1 MASAETELAT
11 TSIQKADS
19 KIRKDL
25 ANLQEKMDLCTSMLH
40 PGAATPS
47 FSTDN
52 ATMMNVVGFLEACNP
67 RMVELVEVAAMGAV
81 SEEVLMECLQKN
93 DALQKVLADID
104 QAAMTETSA
113 STTAAAMVPSVSD
126 QLDDLLL
133 DDGGGAAAAANFTIG
148 DDDDDDVDEAGE
160 AEEDQKKPAA
170 VKSDDDFDS
179 FFAERTAGN

>member
-25 ANLQEKMDLCTSMLH
+25 ATLQEKMDLCTSMLH
-40 PGAATPS
+40 PGAASPS
-47 FSTDN
+47 FSTEN
-52 ATMMNVVGFLEACNP
+52 ATMMSVVGFLEACVP
-67 RMVELVEVAAMGAV
+67 RMIELVEVAAMGAV

-93 DALQKVLADID
+93 DALQKVLSDID

-113 STTAAAMVPSVSD
+113 STTAASAVPSISD

-133 DDGGGAAAAANFTIG
+133 DDGGAADANFTIDDE
-148 DDDDDDVDEAGE
+148 DDD
-160 AEEDQKKPAA
+160 QKPPA
-170 VKSDDDFDS
+170 KSDDDFDS
-179 FFAERTAGN
+179 FFAERTANN

>member
-1 MASAETELAT
+1 MASAETELAA

-25 ANLQEKMDLCTSMLH
+25 ETVQEKMDLCTSMLH

-47 FSTDN
+47 FSTEN
-52 ATMMNVVGFLEACNP
+52 TTMMNVVGFLEACVP

-93 DALQKVLADID
+93 DALQKLLADID
-104 QAAMTETSA
+104 TAAMTETSA
-113 STTAAAMVPSVSD
+113 STTTASAAGPSVSD

-133 DDGGGAAAAANFTIG
+133 DDGGAAAANFTIG
-148 DDDDDDVDEAGE
+148 DDDEDDD
-160 AEEDQKKPAA
+160 QKPPA
-170 VKSDDDFDS
+170 KSDDEFDS
-179 FFAERTAGN
+179 FFAERTAGK